1 MTVNPTQTPP
11 LVETPTPPVPRAP
24 DRVTAARQRL
34 LLAAG
39 GFVAFFIVWQ
49 SGALSGPMYPLRLFV
64 SLVHE
69 LGHGLTAILT
79 GGKFL
84 TFQVFAD
91 GSGLAYT
98 AGGSSFLVPQM
109 GYLGAALFGAALLAL
124 TNRVRDV
131 RPVAYGVAAYVGL
144 GVVLFTGKGGIVA
157 VLIVGA
163 LVAWGIAAAVYR
175 TRAVFQ
181 IIAIIGMMLAIVV
194 AWGEVALRIG
204 LIGAAVIAV
213 IGAFAPRPVTVL
225 LLNFLALVVGLN
237 VILDITY
244 LLQAPDASVGTIP
257 NDAATMSHNTGLPIA
272 FWALLWVGLA
282 LVMNGIAIYIAFI
295 QPARRPRSSIPA
307 SVR

>member
-1 MTVNPTQTPP
+1 MTVNPNPTPLP
-11 LVETPTPPVPRAP
+11 VESPTPPIPRAP
-24 DRVTAARQRL
+24 DRVAAARQRL

-39 GFVAFFIVWQ
+39 GFIVFLIAWQ
-49 SGALSGPMYPLRLFV
+49 SGTLSSLMYPLRLFV

-98 AGGSSFLVPQM
+98 AGGSGFLVPQM
-109 GYLGAALFGAALLAL
+109 GYLGAALFGAVLLAL

-131 RPVAYGVAAYVGL
+131 RPVAYAVAAYIGL

-157 VLIVGA
+157 ALIIGA

-175 TRAVFQ
+175 TRTVFQ
-181 IIAIIGMMLAIVV
+181 IIAIVGMILAIAV
-194 AWGEVALRIG
+194 AWGDVALRIG
-204 LIGAAVIAV
+204 LIGAALIAV
-213 IGAFAPRPVTVL
+213 IGAFAPRPVTML

-244 LLQAPDASVGTIP
+244 LLQAPGASVGLIP
-257 NDAATMSHNTGLPIA
+257 NDAATMSHNVGLPIA
-272 FWALLWVGLA
+272 FWALLWVVLA
-282 LVMNGIAIYIAFI
+282 LIMNGIAIYVAFI
-295 QPARRPRSSIPA
+295 QPARRRRPSTPISA
-307 SVR
+307 G

>member
-1 MTVNPTQTPP
+1 MTVKPNPTALPIDNSPP
-11 LVETPTPPVPRAP
+11 QVPLAP
-24 DRVTAARQRL
+24 DRVTAARRRL
-34 LLAAG
+34 LLATG
-39 GFVAFFIVWQ
+39 GFVVFLILWQ
-49 SGALSGPMYPLRLFV
+49 SGALVSLMYPLRLFV

-84 TFQVFAD
+84 SFEVFAD

-109 GYLGAALFGAALLAL
+109 GYLGAALFGAVLLAL

-131 RPVAYGVAAYVGL
+131 RPVAYGVAALVGL
-144 GVVLFTGKGGIVA
+144 GVVLFTGKGGMVA
-157 VLIVGA
+157 ALMIGA
-163 LVAWGIAAAVYR
+163 VVAWGIAAAVYR

-181 IIAIIGMMLAIVV
+181 IIAIVGMMLAIAV
-194 AWGEVALRIG
+194 AWGEVALRVG
-204 LIGAAVIAV
+204 LIGAAVIAL
-213 IGAFAPRPVTVL
+213 IGAFAPRPVSAM

-244 LLQAPDASVGTIP
+244 LLQAPGASVGPIP
-257 NDAATMSHNTGLPIA
+257 NDAAAMSRNVGLPIA

-282 LVMNGIAIYIAFI
+282 LLMNGIAVYIAFI
-295 QPARRPRSSIPA
+295 QPARRRRPSPPA
-307 SVR
+307 TR